1 MSKTTGKTLFACTEN
16 GTNGHGRPQILLLCG
31 SPSDRPP
38 LVDFGYSITKG
49 IGLMVCAQA
58 TAASLSVKTRQR
70 MTMHANQYL
79 VNQKVKAFYALG
91 EDSSLSRVLRN
102 MLQTL
107 GIGKLRPN
115 MVLMGFKS
123 DWHRC
128 PLPELCDYFNLIQ

>member
-1 MSKTTGKTLFACTEN
+1 
-16 GTNGHGRPQILLLCG
+16 
-31 SPSDRPP
+31 
-38 LVDFGYSITKG
+38 
-49 IGLMVCAQA
+49 MVCAQA
-58 TAASLSVKTRQR
+58 TATSLTEKTRQR
-70 MTMHANQYL
+70 MNMHANQYL

-123 DWHRC
+123 DWHKC
-128 PLPELCDYFNLIQ
+128 PLTELCDYFNLIQ